1 MAQTSITIR
10 TDPELGARVAALATA
25 MDRSRNWIIEEAIR
39 QYVEAQAWQ
48 VAGIKD
54 AIASLDRGDAID
66 HDEVMAEMDA
76 LLTRQGGKD

>member
-39 QYVEAQAWQ
+39 QYVEAQA
-48 VAGIKD
+48 
-54 AIASLDRGDAID
+54 
-66 HDEVMAEMDA
+66 
-76 LLTRQGGKD
+76 

>member
-1 MAQTSITIR
+1 MWLIVR
-10 TDPELGARVAALATA
+10 
-25 MDRSRNWIIEEAIR
+25 
-39 QYVEAQAWQ
+39 AQAWQ

>member
-1 MAQTSITIR
+1 MAHMSITIR

-48 VAGIKD
+48 VEGIKD
-54 AIASLDRGDAID
+54 AMASLDRGEGID
-66 HDEVMAEMDA
+66 HEDVMAEMDA
-76 LLTRQGGKD
+76 LLTRQGGTD